1 MRSAAR
7 STPDSARRALRLLRP
22 ALALALALAAGWPAA
37 LLADDA
43 APPVVRTVEAGGAW
57 GHYTEGYGDAN
68 GQFVRWS
75 LGRADRWAWR
85 FEAGRSER
93 FGDRSL
99 DGGASCTRWF
109 GLTSATLGVSSGT
122 GDYIAHRYRLDA
134 SVSRP
139 LAGVVT
145 TLGYTRIQSKGD
157 NRSDGLG
164 LSLVRYL
171 PHWVLSAQ
179 GRYDLGQPGNTRS
192 TSGGVGV
199 SYVVWRRTSLGV
211 GYDVGD
217 VSYQLVGAGN
227 ALVDYRSTGFN
238 VGFSQW
244 FDDHWGLNLRAD
256 YGDTPFYTVRGGTVS
271 IFREW

>member
-1 MRSAAR
+1 MRSAGR
-7 STPDSARRALRLLRP
+7 TTPESARRALCLLRSVLVV
-22 ALALALALAAGWPAA
+22 ALAVGGPAVLAAATEM
-37 LLADDA
+37 
-43 APPVVRTVEAGGAW
+43 PPLVRSVEAGGAW

-68 GQFVRWS
+68 GQFVRGALW
-75 LGRADRWAWR
+75 RPDRWAWR
-85 FEAGRSER
+85 VEVGRSER

-99 DGGASCTRWF
+99 DGGASYARWF
-109 GLTSATLGVSSGT
+109 GRTSATLGASSGT
-122 GDYIAHRYRLDA
+122 GEFIAHRYRLDA

-164 LSLVRYL
+164 LSLVRYT
-171 PHWVLSAQ
+171 PHWVLNAQ

-192 TSGGVGV
+192 TSGGVGI
-199 SYVVWRRTSLGV
+199 SYVVWRRTSFGV

-217 VSYQLVGAGN
+217 VSYQLVAAGN
-227 ALVDYRSTGFN
+227 ALVDYHSTGFN
-238 VGFSQW
+238 AGFSQW
-244 FDDHWGLNLRAD
+244 FDGHWGLNLRAE
-256 YGDTPFYTVRGGTVS
+256 YGDTPFYTVRGATLS